1 MVTKQIFLSIL
12 VLGIVMAICNTS
24 VRKAFNGMVLSA
36 LIVFSI
42 LCMSFGRGGFDDEF
56 PPPLEVA
63 YLDSREFFVD
73 ARKVHSIVIINDDG
87 TAYLQWSRMFWFG
100 EMTFILAS
108 FLFLYYRI
116 FRESLLEILLLSVI
130 SPILSLWLRGR
141 FWMYVTLLG
150 IELGIVILGTA
161 VGIAIEI
168 ALIGIAHE
176 RMRKVGEKIRIRE
189 KRMQEVLGK
198 S

>member
-1 MVTKQIFLSIL
+1 
-12 VLGIVMAICNTS
+12 MAHKCKTS
-24 VRKAFNGMVLSA
+24 VRIKFNEMVISA

-56 PPPLEVA
+56 PPLDVA
-63 YLDSREFFVD
+63 YLDSSEFFVD

-87 TAYLQWSRMFWFG
+87 TAYLQWSWLFWFG
-100 EMTFILAS
+100 EMIILAS
-108 FLFLYYRI
+108 FLFNYYPI
-116 FRESLLEILLLSVI
+116 FQGSLLGILLLSVI

-141 FWMYVTLLG
+141 FWTYVTLLG
-150 IELGIVILGTA
+150 IELGIVILGIT
-161 VGIAIEI
+161 VGIAMKR
-168 ALIGIAHE
+168 ALTGIAQV